1 MAQDSTT
8 GRFAGT
14 LVLVNCWVNLLHDA
28 EGMIRALL
36 TRERKPAVV
45 ADNAQVNAAGVVHL
59 QAPAKLNL
67 SLAVLDR
74 RPDGFHE
81 IESLMVPVTLHD
93 RLRVRRQPAG
103 VFSLTVRFKGR
114 LAAGVGRQLARDV
127 PADESNLVLRAARL
141 LAERARVAAGVA
153 IELEKEIPSGAGLAG
168 GSSDAAATLRAAAR
182 LWNLDWSTEQLAA
195 LSAELGSDI
204 PWFFLRSPG
213 LVAGRGEQV
222 TAVRGIRPLPVVI
235 ACPAE
240 GLATGAVYAAC
251 RPDTTRRGEAA
262 QLAAA
267 LSAGNFRQALPLMH
281 NMLEPPARQL
291 APAVDQLLAAMAQAG
306 AVRPLLTGSG
316 SACFSLCRTAHE
328 AQALAAR
335 LDAAGWPGVFQGRLL
350 PGRLVSPPL
359 VEI

>member
-1 MAQDSTT
+1 M
-8 GRFAGT
+8 
-14 LVLVNCWVNLLHDA
+14 
-28 EGMIRALL
+28 
-36 TRERKPAVV
+36 V
-45 ADNAQVNAAGVVHL
+45 ANNAQADAAGVVHL
-59 QAPAKLNL
+59 RAPAKLNL

-93 RLRVRRQPAG
+93 RLQVRRQPAG

-114 LAAGVGRQLARDV
+114 LAGGPGKRLARDV

-141 LAERARVAAGVA
+141 LAQRAGVAAGLAV
-153 IELEKEIPSGAGLAG
+153 ELEKEIPSGAGLAG
-168 GSSDAAATLRAAAR
+168 GSSDAAATLRAAVR

-213 LVAGRGEQV
+213 LVAGRGERV
-222 TAVRGIRPLPVVI
+222 TAVQGIQSFPVVI
-235 ACPAE
+235 ACPVE

-251 RPDTTRRGEAA
+251 RPDTSRRGQAA
-262 QLAAA
+262 QLARA
-267 LSAGNFRQALPLMH
+267 LKAGSLQQALPLMH

-291 APAVDQLLAAMAQAG
+291 APAVDRLLSAMAQAG

-316 SACFSLCRTAHE
+316 SACFSICRTMSE
-328 AQALAAR
+328 ARVMAAR
-335 LDAAGWPGVFQGRLL
+335 LDASGWPGVFQGRLL
-350 PGRLVSPPL
+350 SGRLASPPL
-359 VEI
+359 VES